1 MQGRNRDT
9 DTENGCVDTEGEG
22 EGGTNWESSSLLLSE
37 VVKANRPAH
46 LPTQVL
52 TKCSKSFR
60 NGRENIHD
68 DMRFQACD
76 KVHVV
81 LGEDFQ

>member
-1 MQGRNRDT
+1 MVLRIGSVFLD
-9 DTENGCVDTEGEG
+9 ENISMSH
-22 EGGTNWESSSLLLSE
+22 TNIHFWIQEQNLLFLLRG
-37 VVKANRPAH
+37 KKQPI
-46 LPTQVL
+46 QVL

-68 DMRFQACD
+68 DVRFQACN

-81 LGEDFQ
+81 LGQDFQ